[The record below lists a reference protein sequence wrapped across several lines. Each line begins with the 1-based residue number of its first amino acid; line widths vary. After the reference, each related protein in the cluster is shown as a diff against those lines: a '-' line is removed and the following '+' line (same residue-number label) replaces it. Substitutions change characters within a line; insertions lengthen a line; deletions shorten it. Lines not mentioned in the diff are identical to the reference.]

1 MLRRLLALAGGAP
14 AESLAGLT
22 TLPPVAVLDGF
33 GHLGPPGGDVMPI
46 AARDFAATEVSHSH
60 PPGLYGAQGVES
72 ALNTLKAN
80 DALLP
85 LPDLAVATHLYG
97 GIDAKALEPLLLLAA
112 ALLLLLDAI
121 LSLLLRG
128 HFPRRLLAGAAS
140 GALLLLLTVPNVRA
154 DEAMNQKAALD
165 TRLAYVK
172 TGIADLDSVSQAGL
186 TGLGLLLKLRTSYEP
201 LEPMGVNL
209 ETDDLS
215 FYPLLYWPMDP
226 REKALSPRALAR
238 VADYMRQG
246 GTILFDTRDLS
257 IGTPG
262 AGQEVLKRLTKGL
275 DFPPLEKV
283 PADHVLTKSFYLL
296 KNFPG
301 RWQGSPVWVEALPPE
316 KPGSHAPARGGD
328 GVSPVIIGGNDYAA
342 AWAVDSSGHFLSE
355 PVPGGES
362 QRETAFR
369 FGVNVV
375 MYALTG
381 NYKTDQVHA
390 PALLQ
395 RLGRE
400 K

>member
-1 MLRRLLALAGGAP
+1 
-14 AESLAGLT
+14 
-22 TLPPVAVLDGF
+22 
-33 GHLGPPGGDVMPI
+33 MPI
-46 AARDFAATEVSHSH
+46 AAKDFAATEVSRSH

-85 LPDLAVATHLYG
+85 LPALSVETHLYG
-97 GIDAKALEPLLLLAA
+97 SIDAKALEPLLLLAA

-128 HFPRRLLAGAAS
+128 HFPRRLLAGMVS
-140 GALLLLLTVPNVRA
+140 GGLVLLLMVPNVRA

-172 TGIADLDSVSQAGL
+172 TGIPDLDSISQAGL

-257 IGTPG
+257 IGAPG
-262 AGQEVLKRLTKGL
+262 AGQAVLKRLTKGL

-296 KNFPG
+296 KDFPG
-301 RWQGSPVWVEALPPE
+301 RWQGAPVWVEALPPE

-342 AWAVDSSGHFLSE
+342 AWAIDSSRHFLSE